1 MNVVIIYRTKDIA
14 GVFNVSVISYSALMD
29 GYKGND
35 DFGQEFFV
43 VFSAGNNH

>member
-1 MNVVIIYRTKDIA
+1 MNVEIIYRTKDIA

-35 DFGQEFFV
+35 DFRSGIFCGV
-43 VFSAGNNH
+43 